1 MISGAQHEFLLS
13 PVTVQARLKRDCSER
28 PLRSRARPRHVLDL
42 QCERLSL
49 SLADTQFQQAVGW
62 ARSLEVLD
70 RRRRCLRHRA
80 DRSPREAPADW
91 WRFAIRT
98 HLDRIGRRRRHRTWE
113 AALQRAGL
121 VVRYAAVYREHLRCP
136 ATLTAEQRAVK
147 LRCETEF
154 EFEALAALREWCM
167 LQEGR
172 EAARRRELAGAAA
185 AGSAASGRGLL
196 QSWFPAWGGWYGAAG
211 AEPERQRPELEAA
224 LDQMADTLENSSA
237 LKRDAVFGQ
246 LNFSLRQA
254 EMKLVRAEAG
264 GERSDPDLNTL
275 ILQSVFN
282 L

>member
-185 AGSAASGRGLL
+185 AGGAASGRGLL